1 MIITAEIDSLEIK
14 IESESSAAVERI
26 NSLTQALQQLKSVLA
41 SGFKAPDLSNIGE
54 GASQAEGKVRK
65 KYKLATKKY
74 FSSGTEDTGA
84 VKDVTQSYETLK
96 DTAQTVSNMKV
107 DGPEIDPS
115 VMQDVEQ
122 ATAVIDEFTESINDT
137 KPIQIKDFT
146 ESFNKYPKE
155 FNRLSKLL
163 DSLDVKAVRANSNFT
178 GMFKKIDKVLGTPGV
193 DQNTITQYL
202 KAREAVEKYAEVY
215 DRLQNIMART
225 RKQMAKIGEDP
236 SNISP
241 DKLDAIRD
249 AFAARQKTIQG
260 LNHELDLAKEKA
272 QAALKALDKPS
283 VDMGGGD
290 KTSAASEF
298 SGIANAMK
306 GTGMGQQLSQVINL
320 VSEIENL
327 GTASAGASGAMAG
340 MGGAAA
346 GAGSSIAA
354 LAGPIG
360 VVVAALQILK
370 QKFEENKE
378 FLQSDRSIWTD
389 VSFENAAGGLTNL
402 TAALM
407 IFNPLIKPAVYGL
420 RSFIQPGQELAGVLG
435 NLAESGFKKA
445 GSALREFA
453 ASGFK
458 KAGDAV
464 KAFGSNVGKGFAS
477 VAGNIGSKF
486 IKPFQSAIETVSKW
500 KQSIGRLAFYRLINA
515 AIRTVTE
522 GIREGIDNL
531 YQYSNAVGTQFAPA
545 MNSLASS
552 SLYLKNSLAAMA
564 APLIQAV
571 APAIDFVISKLVTL
585 LNLIGAVFA
594 ALTGQGFFTKATK
607 GATEFG
613 DAVGGASGAAKELK
627 DYMLGIDE
635 LNVINDDSGGGGGGG
650 GAGGLDYG
658 SMFEEVELPDWAQ
671 RIKDAIEKGDWY
683 GAGSLLAEKLNSVL
697 DQWDPEPWGKELG
710 ENITHGLDF
719 ALGFLRTFNFDEL
732 GGKLADAINGLGDGI
747 NFTTLG
753 NTIGAGWNAV
763 FNTANGFF
771 KKIKWEQWGQNIADA
786 INGWQDEVDW
796 ELIGETFSNGILGL
810 LTAIDTAIQGIN
822 TDDLGRNFA
831 TALNNIDWYDIA
843 YQALHTIIDGLKAAA
858 EAILSFATTFD
869 WTGTATAIANGIND
883 AIGDMS
889 DEEWNKIGQSISTL
903 IKNAVGGIGTFLEKI
918 NWSQI
923 GNSIAEILKGVSW
936 DTLLSTAGSSLAA
949 GFNGFISA
957 AYEII
962 NKADFWDKLG
972 AGVKAGVKAF
982 FNDFKIGDALDAL
995 GTAIGEGFNLVISA
1009 VNGLTEAGEFWSGL
1023 QTGIQTGITNFFD
1036 TVEPGEMV
1044 AAAQGLL
1051 QRILD
1056 TAIAGISALASNGD
1070 WFAELGTAIG
1080 TGINDLVANT
1090 DWTKALTNLAK
1101 LATDIITGLG
1111 NALGAIDWE
1120 AVRSAIKTAMD
1131 NIEWGPLIDAA
1142 ITLFAEAFKFKAEMK
1157 LTEIDIFTKIG
1168 TELGSGLGRAID
1180 KGLSSI
1186 PIFGWIYTTG
1196 KKVLEFMGILG
1207 EAIVAV
1213 TTGQWNQLPGIVGEA
1228 MDLINSTVNTKGIDI
1243 NGAVNSALKTAGDL
1257 TSSALE
1263 AIKKTHSGALGSM
1276 ETTTD
1281 TKYTNMRTLTTNRVG
1296 EMKSVVDR
1304 DFPAMQK
1311 TVTDADS
1318 KIDTDTSDTWNNVK
1332 KTIIEDTLP
1341 GVTEGLSTSFND
1353 IKLAVQGAMSDS
1365 ESTTSENMG
1374 LIKSTA
1380 EGKSEESLDAIKRN
1394 FGKVD
1399 GEINTALNTAK
1410 TNAGKQN
1417 WSSVGEN
1424 LIDGVSYGVRQ
1435 AAQRL
1440 INSVTSNISA
1450 AFNAAQRA
1458 ARINSPSKLF
1468 RDGVGKLLGL
1478 GVAVGVEDSTPDVLA
1493 SIYDLNADM
1502 QKAFTGLVAS
1512 DMPMEIPVHKDITA
1526 QYAVELMGG
1535 DNGAKAIT
1543 SGMKQ
1548 ANEDMTQRL
1557 LEAFRTVVD
1566 AINGVADRPIEVSM
1580 DGKKTMQAVEKAQR
1594 QRGANIL
1601 AGGVMA

>member
-1 MIITAEIDSLEIK
+1 MAEIDSLEIK

-26 NSLTQALQQLKSVLA
+26 NSLTQALQRLKSVL
-41 SGFKAPDLSNIGE
+41 SGDFKTPELSQMGERATQAESNI
-54 GASQAEGKVRK
+54 QK
-65 KYKLATKKY
+65 KYQQVKSGSKPNKGPATQIQNQY
-74 FSSGTEDTGA
+74 HQAQSAASFSDTIA
-84 VKDVTQSYETLK
+84 NARALLS
-96 DTAQTVSNMKV
+96 QTKMLDALEKQLEKV
-107 DGPEIDPS
+107 DKAFQEAVSKQELLAEQVSRAKAAGGSGEEEMAALKEQMAVVDQLSERYHALKEQIENVKSVQPS
-115 VMQDVEQ
+115 QSEKSPLQDVKQ
-122 ATAVIDEFTESINDT
+122 ATA
-137 KPIQIKDFT
+137 
-146 ESFNKYPKE
+146 
-155 FNRLSKLL
+155 
-163 DSLDVKAVRANSNFT
+163 
-178 GMFKKIDKVLGTPGV
+178 
-193 DQNTITQYL
+193 
-202 KAREAVEKYAEVY
+202 
-215 DRLQNIMART
+215 
-225 RKQMAKIGEDP
+225 
-236 SNISP
+236 
-241 DKLDAIRD
+241 
-249 AFAARQKTIQG
+249 
-260 LNHELDLAKEKA
+260 
-272 QAALKALDKPS
+272 
-283 VDMGGGD
+283 
-290 KTSAASEF
+290 SAEF
-298 SGIANAMK
+298 SPIANAMK
-306 GTGMGQQLSQVINL
+306 GTSMGNQLSQIINL
-320 VSEIENL
+320 VSQVENL

-340 MGGAAA
+340 MGSAAA

-389 VSFENAAGGLTNL
+389 TSFENAAGGLTNL

-445 GSALREFA
+445 GNALQEFA
-453 ASGFK
+453 ASGFQ

-464 KAFGSNVGKGFAS
+464 KTFGNNVGKGFAS

-607 GATEFG
+607 GATDFG
-613 DAVGGASGAAKELK
+613 GAVGGAAGAAKELK

-635 LNVINDDSGGGGGGG
+635 LNVINADSGGGGGGG
-650 GAGGLDYG
+650 GGGGLDYG

-671 RIKDAIEKGDWY
+671 KIKDAIEKGDWY

-710 ENITHGLDF
+710 KNITHGLDV
-719 ALGFLRTFNFDEL
+719 ALGFMRTFNFDEF
-732 GGKLADAINGLGDGI
+732 GEKLAGAINGIGDGI

-763 FNTANGFF
+763 FKTANGAF
-771 KKIKWEQWGQNIADA
+771 KKINWEQWGHNIADA

-810 LTAIDTAIQGIN
+810 LTTIDTAIQGIN

-831 TALNNIDWYDIA
+831 TALNNVDWYDIA
-843 YQALHTIIDGLKAAA
+843 YQALHTIIDGLQAAA
-858 EAILSFATTFD
+858 NAILSFSTTFD
-869 WTGTATAIANGIND
+869 WTGTATAIANGINN

-903 IKNAVGGIGTFLEKI
+903 IGNAVDGIGTFLGKI
-918 NWSQI
+918 DWDKI
-923 GNSIAEILKGVSW
+923 GNAIAEILKGVSW
-936 DTLLSTAGSSLAA
+936 DKLLSTAGSSLAT

-962 NKADFWDKLG
+962 NKAEFWDELG
-972 AGVKAGVKAF
+972 DGVKTGVKAF
-982 FNDFKIGDALDAL
+982 FNEFKIGDALDAL

-1023 QTGIQTGITNFFD
+1023 QDGIKTGITNFFD
-1036 TVEPGEMV
+1036 TVEPTEMV

-1056 TAIAGISALASNGD
+1056 TAITGISALASNGD

-1090 DWTKALTNLAK
+1090 DWTKALTNLAE

-1111 NALGAIDWE
+1111 NALGTIDWE

-1131 NIEWGPLIDAA
+1131 KIEWGPLIDAA
-1142 ITLFAEAFKFKAEMK
+1142 IGLFAEAFKLKAEIK

-1180 KGLSSI
+1180 AGLSSI
-1186 PIFGWIYTTG
+1186 PIFGWIYTAG
-1196 KKVLEFMGILG
+1196 KTVIQFMGYLG
-1207 EAIVAV
+1207 EAVVAI
-1213 TTGQWNQLPGIVGEA
+1213 TSGEWWKLPGIIGEA
-1228 MDLINSTVNTKGIDI
+1228 MDFVNTTATGKGDETNRIVSNTLVDINSGIRTGLDEAKRT
-1243 NGAVNSALKTAGDL
+1243 NNSALENIR
-1257 TSSALE
+1257 S
-1263 AIKKTHSGALGSM
+1263 
-1276 ETTTD
+1276 TTD
-1281 TKYTNMRTLTTNRVG
+1281 TKWTNARTLTTTRVG

-1304 DFPAMQK
+1304 DFPLMEGTVKDANSNISTNTSDSWNEAK
-1311 TVTDADS
+1311 KSVTDADLEMS
-1318 KIDTDTSDTWNNVK
+1318 TDVSDTWNSIS
-1332 KTIIEDTLP
+1332 KT
-1341 GVTEGLSTSFND
+1341 VTEDVLPPMQEGVSTGFND
-1353 IKLAVQGAMSDS
+1353 MWLAIQTAMDDS
-1365 ESTTSENMG
+1365 EFKTNEKMG
-1374 LIKSTA
+1374 KIHDVTKQKSQD
-1380 EGKSEESLDAIKRN
+1380 SLKAVKEN

-1410 TNAGKQN
+1410 TNAQKQN

-1468 RDGVGKLLGL
+1468 RDGVGKFIGL
-1478 GVAVGVEDSTPDVLA
+1478 GIAVGVEDSTPDVLA

-1535 DNGAKAIT
+1535 DSGAQTIT
-1543 SGMKQ
+1543 NGMKQ
-1548 ANEDMTQRL
+1548 ANEDMTERL
-1557 LEAFRTVVD
+1557 LAAFRTVVD
-1566 AINGVADRPIEVSM
+1566 AINGVADRPIEVSI
-1580 DGKKTMQAVEKAQR
+1580 DGKKNMQSVEKAQR

>member
-1 MIITAEIDSLEIK
+1 MAEIDSLEIK

-26 NSLTQALQQLKSVLA
+26 NSLTQALQQLKSVL
-41 SGFKAPDLSNIGE
+41 SGDFKAPNLSQMGK
-54 GASQAEGKVRK
+54 GATQAEKGVQK
-65 KYKLATKKY
+65 KYKLAKTRA
-74 FSSGTEDTGA
+74 FSSGKCDTAA
-84 VKDVTQSYETLK
+84 VKNVTQAYETLE
-96 DTAQTVSNMKV
+96 DTAKTVSDMKV

-122 ATAVIDEFTESINDT
+122 ATAQFD
-137 KPIQIKDFT
+137 DFKKT
-146 ESFNKYPKE
+146 VYSTGEMSSPSSAKE
-155 FNRLSKLL
+155 F
-163 DSLDVKAVRANSNFT
+163 
-178 GMFKKIDKVLGTPGV
+178 
-193 DQNTITQYL
+193 
-202 KAREAVEKYAEVY
+202 
-215 DRLQNIMART
+215 
-225 RKQMAKIGEDP
+225 
-236 SNISP
+236 SP
-241 DKLDAIRD
+241 
-249 AFAARQKTIQG
+249 
-260 LNHELDLAKEKA
+260 
-272 QAALKALDKPS
+272 
-283 VDMGGGD
+283 V
-290 KTSAASEF
+290 
-298 SGIANAMK
+298 ANAMK

-420 RSFIQPGQELAGVLG
+420 RSFIQPGQKLAGVLG

-464 KAFGSNVGKGFAS
+464 KTFGDNVGKGFAS

-613 DAVGGASGAAKELK
+613 GAVGGAAGAAKELK

-635 LNVINDDSGGGGGGG
+635 LNVINDDSGGGEGGGG
-650 GAGGLDYG
+650 GGGLAYG

-732 GGKLADAINGLGDGI
+732 GGKLADAINGIGDGI

-796 ELIGETFSNGILGL
+796 ELIGETFSNGIFGL

-822 TDDLGRNFA
+822 TDELGRNFA
-831 TALNNIDWYDIA
+831 TALNNVDWYDIA

-858 EAILSFATTFD
+858 ESILSFATTFD

-903 IKNAVGGIGTFLEKI
+903 IENAVGGIGTFLEKI
-918 NWSQI
+918 KWSQI
-923 GNSIAEILKGVSW
+923 GNAIAEILKGVSW
-936 DTLLSTAGSSLAA
+936 DTLLSTAGSSLAT

-1036 TVEPGEMV
+1036 TIEPGEMV

-1080 TGINDLVANT
+1080 TGINNLVANT

-1111 NALGAIDWE
+1111 NALGTIDWE

-1142 ITLFAEAFKFKAEMK
+1142 ITLFAESFKFKAEMK

-1196 KKVLEFMGILG
+1196 KKVLEFMGLLG
-1207 EAIVAV
+1207 EAVVAV
-1213 TTGQWNQLPGIVGEA
+1213 TTGQWNLLPGIVGEA
-1228 MDLINSTVNTKGIDI
+1228 MDFINSNVTGKGDETNRIVSKTLVDI
-1243 NGAVNSALKTAGDL
+1243 NGGIRTGLDEAKRTNNSALENIR
-1257 TSSALE
+1257 S
-1263 AIKKTHSGALGSM
+1263 
-1276 ETTTD
+1276 TTD
-1281 TKYTNMRTLTTNRVG
+1281 TKWTTSRDTTTTRIG
-1296 EMKSVVDR
+1296 EMKSVIDR
-1304 DFPAMQK
+1304 DFPLMEG
-1311 TVTDADS
+1311 TVKNANSNISTNTSESWDEAKNAVTNADS
-1318 KIDTDTSDTWNNVK
+1318 EMSTNVSDTWNSISR
-1332 KTIIEDTLP
+1332 T
-1341 GVTEGLSTSFND
+1341 VTEDVLPLMQEGVSIGFNNMW
-1353 IKLAVQGAMSDS
+1353 LAIQTAMDDS
-1365 ESTTSENMG
+1365 ELKTNEKMG
-1374 LIKSTA
+1374 NIHDITKQKSQD
-1380 EGKSEESLDAIKRN
+1380 SLRAVKEN

-1399 GEINTALNTAK
+1399 GAINTALNTAK
-1410 TNAGKQN
+1410 TNAQNQN
-1417 WSSVGEN
+1417 WAPVGEN
-1424 LIDGVSYGVRQ
+1424 IINGVSYGVRQ
-1435 AAQRL
+1435 ATQRL
-1440 INSVTSNISA
+1440 ISSVTSSISSALEA
-1450 AFNAAQRA
+1450 AKRAAQ
-1458 ARINSPSKLF
+1458 IHSPSRLF
-1468 RDGVGKLLGL
+1468 RDEVGKLLGL
-1478 GVAVGVEDSTPDVLA
+1478 GVAVGVEDSTPAVLD
-1493 SIYDLNADM
+1493 SIYGLNTDM

-1512 DMPMEIPVHKDITA
+1512 DMPMEIPIHKDITA

-1535 DNGAKAIT
+1535 GSSAQTIT
-1543 SGMKQ
+1543 NGMKQ
-1548 ANEDMTQRL
+1548 ANEDMTERL
-1557 LEAFRTVVD
+1557 LAAFRTVVD
-1566 AINGVADRPIEVSM
+1566 AINGVADRPIEVSI
-1580 DGKKTMQAVEKAQR
+1580 DGKKNMQSVEKAQR